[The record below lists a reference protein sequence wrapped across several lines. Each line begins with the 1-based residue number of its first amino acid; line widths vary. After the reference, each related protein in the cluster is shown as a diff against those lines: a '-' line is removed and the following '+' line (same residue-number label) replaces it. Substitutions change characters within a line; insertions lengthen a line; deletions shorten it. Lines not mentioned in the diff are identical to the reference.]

1 VSAQVCTARARTA
14 SSQARSS
21 NAQHRTDFKSKRA
34 QECLGL
40 CCLRCFCFRRD
51 RVGTLCPPSRC
62 AAAQVTPLLAP
73 LSPPASSSSTHTHNT
88 QVPLS
93 SIYLTQPHERLFPTL
108 SALSSPLALLPAL
121 LLQVR
126 RCARSQLNT
135 QQRAAHLPLRVLK
148 HAQRTG
154 ASFSCVPAALREH
167 RSASL
172 LALFLCSPSGTSC
185 FHPHSTA
192 HPSLVPVRHRKIN
205 FSFLFFV
212 FVLLDALAAHAVHLN
227 LLHKE
232 PASMYISRAVLHRC
246 K

>member
-1 VSAQVCTARARTA
+1 MSAQVCTARARTA

-93 SIYLTQPHERLFPTL
+93 SIYLTQPHERLFPAL
-108 SALSSPLALLPAL
+108 SALSSPFALLPAP

-135 QQRAAHLPLRVLK
+135 QQRAAQQPLRVLQ

-154 ASFSCVPAALREH
+154 TSFSCAPATLRER

-172 LALFLCSPSGTSC
+172 LALCLLCGPSGTC
-185 FHPHSTA
+185 FHPHSPHSTVQ
-192 HPSLVPVRHRKIN
+192 PSLVPVCHRKIN
-205 FSFLFFV
+205 FSLLLLFLFLFCLILQLRVPFTVNSLRASASCDFV
-212 FVLLDALAAHAVHLN
+212 
-227 LLHKE
+227 
-232 PASMYISRAVLHRC
+232 RT
-246 K
+246 

>member
-93 SIYLTQPHERLFPTL
+93 SIYLTQPNV
-108 SALSSPLALLPAL
+108 ALLP
-121 LLQVR
+121 R
-126 RCARSQLNT
+126 PRCARLASCRLSRCARLR
-135 QQRAAHLPLRVLK
+135 RAS
-148 HAQRTG
+148 
-154 ASFSCVPAALREH
+154 SFSLF
-167 RSASL
+167 SSL
-172 LALFLCSPSGTSC
+172 LPPGPLCNSC
-185 FHPHSTA
+185 EAGLAAPDLPQARCVRLLRRIRHPRSRCA
-192 HPSLVPVRHRKIN
+192 QSILCEPCSAQ
-205 FSFLFFV
+205 FSISFCLHL
-212 FVLLDALAAHAVHLN
+212 LLDLSSS
-227 LLHKE
+227 LL
-232 PASMYISRAVLHRC
+232 
-246 K
+246 